1 MPVKASPGCELQEL
15 WIRVAIRRGAEGL
28 RHIGC
33 GISLLRYH
41 VYYSHVS
48 MGKPFQSGAKLPLL
62 WWWKWYLFLMGQ
74 SWGDIFPQQEFS
86 SSPSPSCLPHQAH
99 VWPRGLVVLPCL
111 GLFRSLGMT
120 QDLWSPSVLEQGQ
133 AHAFFSA
140 VFINAGLASQHS
152 WEIDRDRISIV
163 V

>member
-1 MPVKASPGCELQEL
+1 MKIRFFSFYLIPVWPSMPVKASPGCELQEL

-33 GISLLRYH
+33 GISLLWYH

-74 SWGDIFPQQEFS
+74 SWGDIFPPAEILFQPFS
-86 SSPSPSCLPHQAH
+86 LLSAPSSPCVTPGPSCFALFGSLQVSGNDSGSMISVSPGAG
-99 VWPRGLVVLPCL
+99 PSSCL
-111 GLFRSLGMT
+111 LFCCL
-120 QDLWSPSVLEQGQ
+120 
-133 AHAFFSA
+133 H
-140 VFINAGLASQHS
+140 
-152 WEIDRDRISIV
+152 
-163 V
+163 